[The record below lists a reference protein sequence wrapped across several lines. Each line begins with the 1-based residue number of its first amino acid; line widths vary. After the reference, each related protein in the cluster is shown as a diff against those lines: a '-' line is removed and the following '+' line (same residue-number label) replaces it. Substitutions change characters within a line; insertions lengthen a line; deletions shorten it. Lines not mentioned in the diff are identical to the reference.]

1 MKKVLI
7 ICDLFPPAFG
17 PRMGYLCKY
26 LKLHGWEPVILTEAV
41 DEKTFTFLARKDR
54 VTYVNYYTA
63 KNPVVKKLQWI
74 STLLLDLCFG
84 YKDIRMYNAARKLV
98 KENKFDLILCS
109 SFRTFPLPA
118 AQKVAEKYKLPLVV
132 DLRDVIEQYTGDEF
146 ISHALPSFCGFNKL
160 FVSIFKRKSLRDRNR
175 VLQKAG
181 YVTTISPWHV
191 AVLKQYNPKVELIY
205 NGFDP
210 ELFYPEQKTTDQ
222 FIITYTGRLLSTAMR
237 DPSLLLDAL
246 ATLSAEKFFTEKDCR
261 VYWYVDEASRKIIT
275 EEAKKY
281 GVLSYM
287 DFKGYV
293 PASEIPSIL
302 NNSSVLLLLT
312 NRAEGTGPKG
322 IMTTKFFESLA
333 VEKPILCVRSD
344 ESHLA
349 AAIHDTNAGLAATNT
364 KEVCRFLK
372 SYYKEWKE
380 KGYTSS
386 PIDKSK
392 LLRFSREEQ
401 AKQFIHIFEKIKTHG

>member
-1 MKKVLI
+1 MKKVLV

-26 LKLHGWEPVILTEAV
+26 LKHYNWEPVILTEAV
-41 DEKTFTFLARKDR
+41 EEKTFTFLAGKDK

-63 KNPVVKKLQWI
+63 QNPVLKKLQWI
-74 STLLLDLCFG
+74 STLFLDLCFG
-84 YKDIRMYNAARKLV
+84 YKDTRMYNAAKKLV
-98 KENKFDLILCS
+98 EGNTFDLILCS

-118 AQKVAEKYKLPLVV
+118 AQKVADKYKLPLVV
-132 DLRDVIEQYTGDEF
+132 DLRDIIEQYTGDEF
-146 ISHALPSFCGFNKL
+146 MSHTLPSFCGLNKL
-160 FVSIFKRKSLRDRNR
+160 FVSVFKRKSLRDRNR
-175 VLQKAG
+175 VLEKAG

-191 AVLKQYNPKVELIY
+191 DILKQYNPKVELIY

-210 ELFYPEQKTTDQ
+210 ELFYPEQKTTDR

-237 DPSLLLDAL
+237 DPSLLMDAL
-246 ATLSAEKFFTEKDCR
+246 ATLSAENVFTDKDCR
-261 VYWYVDEASRKIIT
+261 VYWYVDDASREIIT
-275 EEAKKY
+275 EEARKY
-281 GVLSYM
+281 GVLPFM

-293 PASEIPSIL
+293 PASDIPSIL

-312 NRAEGTGPKG
+312 NRAQGTGPKG
-322 IMTTKFFESLA
+322 VMTTKFFESLA

-344 ESHLA
+344 ESFLA
-349 AAIHDTNAGLAATNT
+349 EAIGETKAGLAATSV
-364 KEVCRFLK
+364 KEVCHFLK
-372 SYYKEWKE
+372 YYYKEWRE

-386 PIDKSK
+386 PIDKNK

-401 AKQFIHIFEKIKTHG
+401 AKQFIQIFEKINIHG